1 MNKRNQLNALQELLS
16 QLKIHDPGIRK
27 LIEQLSNKSYKG
39 DEQKEIIR
47 RLRIQNKKLIQ
58 QVALLK
64 ERLLTAKEDR
74 LKVLNNVSHIKKLNA
89 SLAEALGSC
98 SICWGEDPSCT
109 SCKGKASLDGER
121 STGVISIYM
130 CCQGL
135 KLYTSRKLCKA
146 FF

>member
-98 SICWGEDPSCT
+98 SICWGEDPACT
-109 SCKGKASLDGER
+109 SCKGKGIAGWR
-121 STGVISIYM
+121 KINRRYFNIYVLS
-130 CCQGL
+130 GL
-135 KLYTSRKLCKA
+135 ETLYEQETM
-146 FF
+146 

>member
-109 SCKGKASLDGER
+109 SCKGKGIAGWR
-121 STGVISIYM
+121 KINRRYFNIYVLS
-130 CCQGL
+130 GL
-135 KLYTSRKLCKA
+135 ETLYEQETM
-146 FF
+146 